1 MKICVLIPVYM
12 TDNSRKINHDNLSK
26 LKNTEFRYV
35 DEVVICDQCF
45 APDDYIQGFT
55 YLGPFSVFPNKVA
68 DARNTLL
75 KWFYDSDYDYAI
87 LMDAREYLTKSGLNS
102 FATVMTAIHNNQ
114 IDLDFIQGTI
124 GQIANTERVK
134 DKLRED
140 YKTKVYLRRTNSVQ
154 PHLHHTIISN
164 FKKRYG
170 IELYIPAEKMG
181 AASGNPDGVPDDI
194 YFARLCKA
202 YFDSFILGEMCVN
215 TGKQSASTWATDIS
229 QERTMIVSD
238 YNKRIDKLI
247 GAIFNIN

>member
-1 MKICVLIPVYM
+1 
-12 TDNSRKINHDNLSK
+12 
-26 LKNTEFRYV
+26 
-35 DEVVICDQCF
+35 
-45 APDDYIQGFT
+45 
-55 YLGPFSVFPNKVA
+55 
-68 DARNTLL
+68 
-75 KWFYDSDYDYAI
+75 
-87 LMDAREYLTKSGLNS
+87 
-102 FATVMTAIHNNQ
+102 MTAIHNNQ

-247 GAIFNIN
+247 GAIFNINWVHKGKDTMILDRVQDYIELLGEYKPRKKQQSKTTDLKYDLFC